1 MKPSGGAH
9 YMYNKWRWKRPPSTG
24 AVLQPGPSLRYA
36 PRTMTSRRHAF
47 AALFLAVLLPVAPG
61 LAAEGLEDGGRAVV
75 SEVVDGDTVRLDR
88 AIAGATQV
96 RLVGIQAP
104 KLPLGRPGFVAWPLA
119 QESKRALEA
128 MVLGRAVRFGH
139 GGRRRDRHGRL
150 LAHLHVEDG
159 AGGDDRWVQG
169 ELLRLGMARVY
180 TFSDNR
186 RLAAEMLALEGAAR
200 TLRRGI
206 WAHPFYAVRAPQE
219 TGRLVDTFQIVEGK
233 VLDAARVKSR
243 VYLNFGLDWR
253 TDFTVAVSPKARRL
267 FEDSGLDPGSLK
279 GRRVR
284 VRGWIKRFNGP
295 LIDASHP
302 EQIEVLPR

>member
-1 MKPSGGAH
+1 MPHFS
-9 YMYNKWRWKRPPSTG
+9 WPPFCR
-24 AVLQPGPSLRYA
+24 A
-36 PRTMTSRRHAF
+36 RRA
-47 AALFLAVLLPVAPG
+47 
-61 LAAEGLEDGGRAVV
+61 LAAAGLEDGGRAVV
-75 SEVVDGDTVRLDR
+75 SDVVDGDTVRLES
-88 AIAGATQV
+88 AINGVTQV

-119 QESKRALEA
+119 RESKRALEA
-128 MVLGRAVRFGH
+128 MVLGRAIRLSH
-139 GGRRRDRHGRL
+139 GPRRLDRHGRL
-150 LAHLHVEDG
+150 LAHLHVEDEAG
-159 AGGDDRWVQG
+159 ADGLWVQG

-200 TLRRGI
+200 TARRGI
-206 WAHPFYAVRAPQE
+206 WAHPFYAIRTPQGA
-219 TGRLVDTFQIVEGK
+219 GRLVNTFQNVEGT

-243 VYLNFGLDWR
+243 VYLNFGPDWR
-253 TDFTVAVSPKARRL
+253 TDFTIALSAKARRL
-267 FEDSGLDPGSLK
+267 FARAGRDPLALK

-284 VRGWIKRFNGP
+284 ARGWIKRFNGP